1 MNAFPFLFLGAG
13 DCTPDVDAAF
23 LIGSSGS
30 IKRSDYTKMKT
41 FVANLAEKFQISP
54 SGSRA
59 AVVLYSTNATVSF
72 TFGTY
77 TSPETFRKAV
87 MDLKHE
93 RGFTRIDLA
102 LIKAYYFLFRDN
114 TRFLAQKRIFVLTD
128 GEQTKNESYT
138 PLDRASSRLKRE
150 GVRIIAIGIGKNVNM
165 GELRQFAS
173 SEKDIIVAKTFDD
186 LSQFLN
192 PLLKTACDDVAGEFV
207 SYPSIK
213 GNPWYE

>member
-13 DCTPDVDAAF
+13 DCTPDVDVAF
-23 LIGSSGS
+23 LIDSSGS
-30 IKRSDYTKMKT
+30 IKLPDFTKMKT

-93 RGFTRIDLA
+93 RGFTRIDHA
-102 LIKAYYFLFRDN
+102 LKKAYHSLFRGN
-114 TRFLAQKRIFVLTD
+114 TRFLAQKLIFVLTD
-128 GEQTKNESYT
+128 GKQTKSEPYT
-138 PLDRASSRLKRE
+138 RLDTASSPLKRE
-150 GVRIIAIGIGKNVNM
+150 GIRIIAIGIGKKVNM
-165 GELRQFAS
+165 GELRQITS
-173 SEKDIIVAKTFDD
+173 SEKDIIVAETFDD

-192 PLLKTACDDVAGEFV
+192 PLLKTACDVSGEFV
-207 SYPSIK
+207 SYPGIK
-213 GNPWYE
+213 GNPWY